1 MAQNPTEVQTTNV
14 ARLTDD
20 DHVLGSEVVLRNLEV
35 QGSGTLPCTAGDIV
49 VGAVA
54 GAEPAT
60 VVTGFT
66 DGDTTEVG
74 ADT

>member
-1 MAQNPTEVQTTNV
+1 MT
-14 ARLTDD
+14 RLTDD
-20 DHVLGSEVVLRNLEV
+20 KQVLSGEVVLRDLEV
-35 QGSGTLPCTAGDIV
+35 QGSRALVYTAGDIV

-54 GAEPAT
+54 RAEPTT

-66 DGDTTEVG
+66 DGDTTKVG

>member
-1 MAQNPTEVQTTNV
+1 MAQNLKKVQTTNV
-14 ARLTDD
+14 TRLTDD
-20 DHVLGSEVVLRNLEV
+20 EEVLGSEVVLRNLEV
-35 QGSGTLPCTAGDIV
+35 QGSGALAYTAGDIV

-60 VVTGFT
+60 VVTGLT